1 MSDSK
6 DLDSYGDW
14 VKKEPRDINGEDS
27 AESETAVDIFDLPD
41 FGEPDLDAG
50 AFAEQP
56 SDAEDAVEDGD
67 TTLSPE
73 ELAHITINQEVIA
86 ETPEEFEEP
95 AIDPAAAALGD
106 VFSEEAKFADAA
118 GENGIPV
125 AGDEPL
131 PEEIEAAEASGFESA
146 AEVAEASAFETAD
159 AGATEEISF
168 DAMADGEI
176 DLDSF
181 MDDSGG
187 GSGEISFDDGEID
200 LDDFMGGDFMGGG
213 GSSSSKAPAE
223 IQDEET
229 LDINIGFD
237 ENAESIA
244 LEDTPENEA
253 KMFPKKE
260 DPRADTGGDAM
271 FNSFEE
277 AVAADIASEPAA
289 ASETISADDGEIDLS
304 EFGFNDD
311 DSNIGM
317 TEGPDGNEPIKKEVV
332 DYDVRVVVDDD
343 SKTPSVQDV
352 VNGKIVAE
360 DKDGDSEEDEITE
373 QNEIAGG
380 AANTASPEISEKGK
394 VILEEIMGQ
403 LASLKDEIKS
413 LKNDFAALSARPA
426 NEMPAMEQ
434 TAQAEEEDTGFFG
447 NDDGDDTI
455 SLSGSEMTNILK
467 SAQFS
472 EETASEDFSAEAEI
486 PEPVIEE
493 PLVEDTVEETAV
505 EESDISDASTI
516 DAVEE
521 GTEVSAL
528 PEENAIEASKE
539 PTMEIGE
546 TMFAEPTEEPVI
558 AENEDAFISDD
569 DLGIGDPTLESLSES
584 EDNPIPP
591 TILPEEIAVPKGDAG
606 EIALKTEEA
615 FPNTAEKEFDA
626 LESEDISDEESL
638 TDEKLKYI
646 SEDSAMQ
653 EEEKTATPNVAEI
666 VQENISLQD
675 NDEAAIE
682 IDSDINAAFEEA
694 DAFESDIID
703 NSLEE
708 KDAYED
714 SVSDIMQE
722 NISLQKDETE
732 ASVGIGD
739 DINAAFEEA
748 DAAESDIMDD
758 HLAEKDA
765 YEKKINELVDDG
777 EEEDILG
784 LDDEEI
790 AAEQGAGEATIA
802 EATDETIAQEPAAE
816 VPEPETEN
824 FEEPVIEE
832 SLSEETVLETPTVD
846 EPLSEETEETSV
858 EEPAIEEAAADETV
872 VVEEPSADEPCE
884 ARGAHTQ
891 QTSIPKNLKEEV
903 ISVLSYMDQLL
914 ENLPE
919 DKIAEFAKSEH
930 FVTYKKLFDEL
941 GLS

>member
-6 DLDSYGDW
+6 NLDSYGDW

-27 AESETAVDIFDLPD
+27 AEDETAVDIFDLPD
-41 FGEPDLDAG
+41 FGEPDLDAS
-50 AFAEQP
+50 AFAEKP
-56 SDAEDAVEDGD
+56 FAAEDAVEDGD

-73 ELAHITINQEVIA
+73 ELAHITINQEVIEETA
-86 ETPEEFEEP
+86 EKFEEP
-95 AIDPAAAALGD
+95 AIDPAAVALGD
-106 VFSEEAKFADAA
+106 VFSEEAKFAGKSEENFDSIEVSAA
-118 GENGIPV
+118 
-125 AGDEPL
+125 ADEPL
-131 PEEIEAAEASGFESA
+131 PEEIEPTAEI
-146 AEVAEASAFETAD
+146 AEASA
-159 AGATEEISF
+159 TEDISF

-187 GSGEISFDDGEID
+187 SSGEFSFEDGEID
-200 LDDFMGGDFMGGG
+200 LDDFMGEDFMGG
-213 GSSSSKAPAE
+213 GSSSSSKAPPE

-253 KMFPKKE
+253 KLFPKKE
-260 DPRADTGGDAM
+260 ESSADSDAM
-271 FNSFEE
+271 FNTFED
-277 AVAADIASEPAA
+277 AVAADVAFEPAA
-289 ASETISADDGEIDLS
+289 ESEALSADDGEIDLS
-304 EFGFNDD
+304 EFGFDDD

-317 TEGPDGNEPIKKEVV
+317 TEGPDGGEPIKKEVV

-360 DKDGDSEEDEITE
+360 DKDVDSEEDEITE
-373 QNEIAGG
+373 QNEIADG

-394 VILEEIMGQ
+394 EILEEIMGQ

-426 NEMPAMEQ
+426 SEIPAMEQ
-434 TAQAEEEDTGFFG
+434 TEEAQEEDTGFFG

-455 SLSGSEMTNILK
+455 SLSGSEMTNILN

-472 EETASEDFSAEAEI
+472 EENAGEDLSAEEEI
-486 PEPVIEE
+486 SEPVIEE
-493 PLVEDTVEETAV
+493 PLAEDTVEETAV
-505 EESDISDASTI
+505 EESDVSDTA
-516 DAVEE
+516 AEYEAEE
-521 GTEVSAL
+521 ETKVSA
-528 PEENAIEASKE
+528 PSEETVIEDSIIEE
-539 PTMEIGE
+539 PTIEIGE
-546 TMFAEPTEEPVI
+546 TMFAEPTEEPAI

-569 DLGIGDPTLESLSES
+569 ALGIEDPTLESLSES
-584 EDNPIPP
+584 EGNPIPP
-591 TILPEEIAVPKGDAG
+591 TILPEEIAVPKADSDEPVLRAD
-606 EIALKTEEA
+606 ET
-615 FPNTAEKEFDA
+615 FPKTAEKEFDA
-626 LESEDISDEESL
+626 LDSEDVSDEDSL

-646 SEDSAMQ
+646 NDDPAMQ
-653 EEEKTATPNVAEI
+653 EEALSAPDVAEI

-675 NDEAAIE
+675 SDEAAIG
-682 IDSDINAAFEEA
+682 IDSDINTAFEEA
-694 DAFESDIID
+694 DALESDIMD

-722 NISLQKDETE
+722 NISLQKDKTE
-732 ASVGIGD
+732 ASVGIGN

-765 YEKKINELVDDG
+765 YEKKINELVDDDEG
-777 EEEDILG
+777 DILG
-784 LDDEEI
+784 LDDEEN
-790 AAEQGAGEATIA
+790 ATKERSADEDATIA
-802 EATDETIAQEPAAE
+802 EIQEPA
-816 VPEPETEN
+816 VEN
-824 FEEPVIEE
+824 FQEPMIED
-832 SLSEETVLETPTVD
+832 SL
-846 EPLSEETEETSV
+846 EETSV
-858 EEPAIEEAAADETV
+858 EEAVIEEAVADETY
-872 VVEEPSADEPCE
+872 EEESNAPEPCE
-884 ARGAHTQ
+884 TQ
-891 QTSIPKNLKEEV
+891 VEQTRQASIPKNLKEEV

>member
-27 AESETAVDIFDLPD
+27 VESETAVDIFDLPD

-50 AFAEQP
+50 AGQP

-106 VFSEEAKFADAA
+106 AFSEEAKFAATA
-118 GENGIPV
+118 EENCDDIAIPV
-125 AGDEPL
+125 AADEPL
-131 PEEIEAAEASGFESA
+131 PEEIETTEVGGFESA
-146 AEVAEASAFETAD
+146 AEVAEASALETAD
-159 AGATEEISF
+159 AVATEEISF
-168 DAMADGEI
+168 DAMVDGEI

-187 GSGEISFDDGEID
+187 GSGEISFGDGEID
-200 LDDFMGGDFMGGG
+200 LDDFMGGDFMGG

-260 DPRADTGGDAM
+260 EPRADAGGDAM

-277 AVAADIASEPAA
+277 AVAADVSSEPAA

-380 AANTASPEISEKGK
+380 AANSASPEISEKGK
-394 VILEEIMGQ
+394 AILEEIMGQ

-426 NEMPAMEQ
+426 NEMPDMEQ
-434 TAQAEEEDTGFFG
+434 TAHAEEEDTGFFG

-455 SLSGSEMTNILK
+455 SLSGSEMTNILN

-472 EETASEDFSAEAEI
+472 EETAGEDVSAEEEI

-493 PLVEDTVEETAV
+493 PLVEETVEETAV
-505 EESDISDASTI
+505 EEPDISDAATM
-516 DAVEE
+516 DASEE
-521 GTEVSAL
+521 GTEVSTLA
-528 PEENAIEASKE
+528 EDTAIEASKE

-546 TMFAEPTEEPVI
+546 TMFAEPTEEPAI

-591 TILPEEIAVPKGDAG
+591 TILPEEIAVPKGDDG
-606 EIALKTEEA
+606 EVALKTEED
-615 FPNTAEKEFDA
+615 FPKTAEKEFDA

-653 EEEKTATPNVAEI
+653 EEEKPAAPDVAEI

-682 IDSDINAAFEEA
+682 IDSDINTAFEEA

-732 ASVGIGD
+732 ASVGIGN

-784 LDDEEI
+784 LDDE
-790 AAEQGAGEATIA
+790 AEQGADEATIA
-802 EATDETIAQEPAAE
+802 KTADETVVQEPAEE
-816 VPEPETEN
+816 VIEPDAEN

-858 EEPAIEEAAADETV
+858 EEPAIEETVADETV
-872 VVEEPSADEPCE
+872 AEAPSASEPCE
-884 ARGAHTQ
+884 ARGARTQ

>member
-14 VKKEPRDINGEDS
+14 VKKPPRDINGED
-27 AESETAVDIFDLPD
+27 ETAVDIFDLPD
-41 FGEPDLDAG
+41 FGEPDLG
-50 AFAEQP
+50 AFAETP
-56 SDAEDAVEDGD
+56 SVSEDSAEDGD

-73 ELAHITINQEVIA
+73 ELAHITVNQEIRA
-86 ETPEEFEEP
+86 ESPEEFGDP
-95 AIDPAAAALGD
+95 AIDPAAAALGNA
-106 VFSEEAKFADAA
+106 FSEEAKLADTVE
-118 GENGIPV
+118 ENFDGIEVP
-125 AGDEPL
+125 ADEAL
-131 PEEIEAAEASGFESA
+131 PEDVEAQGAAE
-146 AEVAEASAFETAD
+146 ETN
-159 AGATEEISF
+159 F
-168 DAMADGEI
+168 DAMADGDI

-181 MDDSGG
+181 MDDSSG
-187 GSGEISFDDGEID
+187 GEISFDDGEID

-213 GSSSSKAPAE
+213 GSASSKAPAE

-260 DPRADTGGDAM
+260 EPSADGDAM
-271 FNSFEE
+271 FNSFED
-277 AVAADIASEPAA
+277 AVAADVALEPAA
-289 ASETISADDGEIDLS
+289 GSETLSSADDGEIDLS
-304 EFGFNDD
+304 EFGFDDD

-317 TEGPDGNEPIKKEVV
+317 TEGPDGNEPVKKEVV

-360 DKDGDSEEDEITE
+360 DKDVDSEEDEITE
-373 QNEIAGG
+373 KNEIADG

-394 VILEEIMGQ
+394 EILEEIMGQ
-403 LASLKDEIKS
+403 LASLKDEIKN

-426 NEMPAMEQ
+426 NEIPAIEQ
-434 TAQAEEEDTGFFG
+434 TMETKEEEDTGFFG

-455 SLSGSEMTNILK
+455 SLSGSEMTNILN

-472 EETASEDFSAEAEI
+472 EETAGEDISAEGEL

-493 PLVEDTVEETAV
+493 PLAEDTVEETAV
-505 EESDISDASTI
+505 EESDIPNTTDMSEYA
-516 DAVEE
+516 AEE
-521 GTEVSAL
+521 ET
-528 PEENAIEASKE
+528 AIEDPTIKE
-539 PTMEIGE
+539 SAIEIGETE
-546 TMFAEPTEEPVI
+546 TMFAEPTEEPAI
-558 AENEDAFISDD
+558 AKNEDAFISDD
-569 DLGIGDPTLESLSES
+569 DLGIKDPTLESLSES
-584 EDNPIPP
+584 QENPIPP
-591 TILPEEIAVPKGDAG
+591 TILPEEIAVPKA
-606 EIALKTEEA
+606 EAVEPVLKAEET
-615 FPNTAEKEFDA
+615 FPETAEEEFDA
-626 LESEDISDEESL
+626 LESEDISDEDSL

-646 SEDSAMQ
+646 NEDPAMEGEEFSA
-653 EEEKTATPNVAEI
+653 PNVAEI

-675 NDEAAIE
+675 NDEAAIG
-682 IDSDINAAFEEA
+682 IDSNIDTAFEEA
-694 DAFESDIID
+694 DALESDIMD

-732 ASVGIGD
+732 ASVGIGS

-765 YEKKINELVDDG
+765 YEKKINELVDDD
-777 EEEDILG
+777 EEDILG

-790 AAEQGAGEATIA
+790 AAKGQSVNEEATVA
-802 EATDETIAQEPAAE
+802 EFQETAEEEIQEP
-816 VPEPETEN
+816 T
-824 FEEPVIEE
+824 IEE
-832 SLSEETVLETPTVD
+832 NLPDETVLDTPAID
-846 EPLSEETEETSV
+846 EPLPEDSIEEVSV
-858 EEPAIEEAAADETV
+858 EEPAID
-872 VVEEPSADEPCE
+872 EPSASEPCKMQVDQE
-884 ARGAHTQ
+884 P